1 MVKSYITFFFA
12 FFLSFMYFE
21 GCQDSSL
28 ISEPSNTTS
37 STLNTQLYLALAEGF
52 ESGSKTSYTAADVTL
67 SSGTWNLSDAL
78 IGTSSSDVKNGTASA
93 RVRNSG
99 VLLMQFNRTTGA
111 GTVTI
116 KHAKYGSDASSTWQ
130 LWYSTN
136 SGSSWTQTGS
146 TITTSSTTL
155 STASFTV
162 NIAGTIRF
170 KIVKTDAT
178 SARVNIDD
186 IAISDYST
194 TPTYSGNVNLTMGN
208 PSGAVT
214 DSTNYANNYLIQRR
228 QYCMSYNKSLG
239 TANWVAWQLNSTWIT
254 GSAVDNDQFK
264 PDPGLPTS
272 WYHVKTADYTGSGF
286 SRGHMC
292 ASADRKDLQT
302 DMDSVYLMTNIMP
315 QTQANNGG
323 PWEALETYC
332 RTLATAG
339 NILYIYSGRYGS
351 GGTGTNGSATT
362 IASGKISVPAKFWK
376 IIVVL
381 PAGTND
387 LSRVTTSTRVIAVVM
402 NNDSG
407 SFNSWSTYRVTVD
420 SIESLTGYDFLSN
433 VSTSIQSVI
442 EAAVDTVTIN

>member
-1 MVKSYITFFFA
+1 MIKSYVTFLFVFFF
-12 FFLSFMYFE
+12 SFMFLE
-21 GCQDSSL
+21 GCRDSSL
-28 ISEPSNTTS
+28 VSEPSGTTS
-37 STLNTQLYLALAEGF
+37 STLTTPLYLALAEGF
-52 ESGSKTSYTAADVTL
+52 ESGSKTAYAAADVVL
-67 SSGTWNLSDAL
+67 GSGTWNLNDAL
-78 IGTSSSDVKNGTASA
+78 IGTSTSDVKNGTASA
-93 RVRNSG
+93 RIRISG
-99 VLLMQFNRTTGA
+99 VLMMQFNRTTGA

-116 KHAKYGSDASSTWQ
+116 KHAKYGTDASSTWQ

-146 TITTSSTTL
+146 TITTSTTTL

-170 KIVKTDAT
+170 KIVKTDGT

-186 IAISDYST
+186 IAISDYTVS
-194 TPTYSGNVNLTMGN
+194 YSGNVNLTMGN

-214 DSTNYANNYLIQRR
+214 DSTNYQNNYLMQRR

-264 PDPGLPTS
+264 PDPGLPAS

-323 PWEALETYC
+323 PWEVLETYC
-332 RTLATAG
+332 RTLASAG
-339 NILYIYSGRYGS
+339 NVLYIYSGRYGA
-351 GGTGTNGSATT
+351 GGTGLNGYYTT

-387 LSRVTTSTRVIAVVM
+387 LARVTTSTRVIAVLM
-402 NNDSG
+402 NNDLG
-407 SFNSWSTYRVTVD
+407 PFNSWGTYRVSVD
-420 SIESLTGYDFLSN
+420 SLESLTGFDFLSN
-433 VSTSIQSVI
+433 VSTNIQAVI
-442 EAAVDTVTIN
+442 EATVDTGATN